1 MLSPGFVFPH
11 GGTSSSCFPCLPWFC
26 CRKWSR
32 PVGKFWHIWFP
43 TERQHSEC
51 HGNMTVLQG
60 SMQLMPFHQVQNFN
74 VKVPFLLKF
83 GQLENLRCWSAY
95 TYIYIYIVIYIYNYM
110 LIDLDTS
117 LRNMWDLSTLPETN
131 IAPENRPSQKET
143 SIPTIH
149 FQGTG

>member
-1 MLSPGFVFPH
+1 
-11 GGTSSSCFPCLPWFC
+11 
-26 CRKWSR
+26 
-32 PVGKFWHIWFP
+32 
-43 TERQHSEC
+43 
-51 HGNMTVLQG
+51 
-60 SMQLMPFHQVQNFN
+60 
-74 VKVPFLLKF
+74 
-83 GQLENLRCWSAY
+83 
-95 TYIYIYIVIYIYNYM
+95 M